1 MDEDESGLTDAIQA
15 HTYNM
20 NFASKKNG
28 VQCFSAENQ
37 ILNQSTI
44 LKEYETPDELKL
56 HKGEDQMLFID
67 PKDRTSIKCFDFTKE
82 KIVEEW

>member
-28 VQCFSAENQ
+28 VQCFSAEN
-37 ILNQSTI
+37 
-44 LKEYETPDELKL
+44 
-56 HKGEDQMLFID
+56 
-67 PKDRTSIKCFDFTKE
+67 
-82 KIVEEW
+82 